1 MKKSNSYF
9 RQYNAVYSIAMLV
22 YFMVGETSKTSIIK
36 LSDLLVIGESSTGQM
51 QIFISHSLCT
61 EMDNG
66 QIPLK

>member
-22 YFMVGETSKTSIIK
+22 YFMVGETSIIK

-51 QIFISHSLCT
+51 QIFISHSLCA
-61 EMDNG
+61 EMDYK
-66 QIPLK
+66 QFPLK